1 MFKNQF
7 YFLYK
12 GGCNFVIEKE
22 NKNAVGYVRVS
33 SRMQAEEGLSLA
45 YQHKEITEYAIKN
58 DLELL
63 EICEDAGVSGYTDN
77 KLIEYSENNDGRISL
92 KRKGMIQLLN
102 YIKKKKIGYLLVT
115 KNDRLGRDSDEKAF
129 LKRLCKKYHVKIIFI
144 EQPHLTGT
152 DPDSPTEALI
162 NGIFDLLDEFYSM
175 NLSLEIR
182 KIHRS
187 LAEEGAYT
195 GGKVPIG
202 YKLKEVPI
210 DEKRSKKYLVI
221 DEETAPTIRLIYK
234 MYLDGYGYNQIAQH
248 LNNIKAPG
256 AANWKFSNIGVI
268 LKNENYYTRVWNRS
282 ESRRVEGR
290 VKDKSQWVYSHSE
303 EHETIISQE
312 DFMKVQEM
320 IGAKAKNLNRA
331 KKGEENENSEIDYR
345 GKGKYIL
352 TGMIHC
358 KGCGKRYVADITTN
372 KVKGT
377 INHYFVCP
385 TNRSLPKGEKCGNSL
400 NMAKLDYLV
409 WLELCQ
415 MLTKEQ
421 MIKEINNYLET
432 KNQEN
437 RTLNQKLYGWQKE
450 LIKLQKEYEKM
461 FSLLSKI
468 DPEEDIDLFDI
479 YNSRLKLL
487 RGSLRELEHNIS
499 DFGEPFQEDMH
510 FPAEIDIVKSE
521 FLLHPDY
528 YPHLKFEVFSAIVN
542 NLVERIEVTKLNEKE
557 SEIEIFFRIN
567 HPTLKKAFNMR
578 SLFNRKKLSAKS
590 RSGESK
596 ETIMSKILGIFEDFS
611 LGIAHSGPSPFYEI
625 K

>member
-1 MFKNQF
+1 M
-7 YFLYK
+7 
-12 GGCNFVIEKE
+12 IEKE

-33 SRMQAEEGLSLA
+33 SRTQAEEGLSLA
-45 YQHKEITEYAIKN
+45 YQHKEIAEYAIKN

-77 KLIEYSENNDGRISL
+77 KLIEFSENNNGRISL

-129 LKRLCKKYHVKIIFI
+129 LKRLCKKYQVQIIFI

-210 DEKRSKKYLVI
+210 DEKRSKKYLII
-221 DEETAPTIRLIYK
+221 DEETAPTIRLIFK

-248 LNNIKAPG
+248 LNSIKAPG
-256 AANWKFSNIGVI
+256 AADWKFSNIGVI

-290 VKDKSQWVYSHSE
+290 VKDKSQWVYSHSD
-303 EHETIISQE
+303 EHETIISKE
-312 DFMKVQEM
+312 DFYKVQEM
-320 IGAKAKNLNRA
+320 ITAKAKNLNRE
-331 KKGEENENSEIDYR
+331 KKGEGNENSDIDYR

-352 TGMIHC
+352 TGMIYC

-372 KVKGT
+372 KAKGT

-415 MLTKEQ
+415 MLTKDQ
-421 MIKEINNYLET
+421 MIKEIDNYLET

-450 LIKLQKEYEKM
+450 LKKLQKEYEKM
-461 FSLLSKI
+461 FGHLSRI
-468 DPEEDIDLFDI
+468 DPEDDIDLFDI
-479 YNSRLKLL
+479 YNTRLKQL
-487 RGSLRELEHNIS
+487 RIAIRELEHNIS

-510 FPAEIDIVKSE
+510 FPAEIDLVGSE

-542 NLVERIEVTKLNEKE
+542 NLVEKIEVTKLNDKE

-590 RSGESK
+590 RNGETK

-611 LGIAHSGPSPFYEI
+611 LGIAHGVPSPFCRNQMISMSVKTLYYQGF
-625 K
+625 